1 MRTPRP
7 ALVLLLC
14 VLIPTS
20 LSAQQSAT
28 LAPAPTTSDPQAVAL
43 LQKSLIAMTRGVAV
57 TDATLTGSARRI
69 AGSDDETGTTTIT
82 AMPGGYSKLSLSFP
96 SGPRVEI
103 RNPAGTPLPD
113 SAPTGMLPANPPL
126 QPVGAWSGSDGVLHG
141 IATYNVI
148 TDATW
153 FFPAF
158 TLANILSGNHL
169 LSSIDQETLDGQSVL
184 HISAL
189 QQFTQVAAKGA
200 SATGVVSLLQHLS
213 QLDVYLDPIT
223 SLPVAFAFNIHP
235 DGDALIDI
243 PVRIQFSIYQPTS
256 NTQVPLHVQKF
267 INNGL
272 ALDLTFTNS
281 SLNSGLSASSFQLQ

>member
-1 MRTPRP
+1 MHS
-7 ALVLLLC
+7 LKCVLLFFLA
-14 VLIPTS
+14 S
-20 LSAQQSAT
+20 LSVSAQQSAPGNASTSPAANDPQTVALIQRSLAALTGGVPVSDVT
-28 LAPAPTTSDPQAVAL
+28 LAGT
-43 LQKSLIAMTRGVAV
+43 
-57 TDATLTGSARRI
+57 ARRI
-69 AGSDDETGTTTIT
+69 AGSDDETGTATVT

-103 RNPAGTPLPD
+103 RNPAGSPLPD
-113 SAPTGMLPANPPL
+113 SAPAGMLPANPPL

-141 IATYNVI
+141 VATHNVV

-169 LSSIDQETLDGQSVL
+169 LSAIDQETLDGQSVL

-189 QQFTQVAAKGA
+189 QQFTQVAGKDA
-200 SATGVVSLLQHLS
+200 SANGVVNLLQHLS
-213 QLDVYLDPIT
+213 QLDIYIDPVT
-223 SLPVAFAFNIHP
+223 SLPVAFAFNTHP

-243 PVRIQFSIYQPTS
+243 PVRVQFSGYQVLS
-256 NTQVPLHVQKF
+256 GAQVPLHVQKF

-272 ALDLTFTNS
+272 ALDLTFSNP
-281 SLNSGLSASSFQLQ
+281 SLNSGLGASSFQLQ